1 MKHFALFLLIALFAG
16 SASANSRDPIRI
28 ATGMKPAQQVVAGI
42 VSQALG
48 KAGFR
53 YEFVVIRPDLIG
65 DALKDGKAHVHPAAI
80 LSERPG
86 LAERIAAGDVR
97 TLGGLI
103 GNGKDEDIQK
113 LVWPGMK
120 RKWPNAQKLLKR
132 MVLSPEQIAD
142 LVRALR
148 GGASAMELSDEWW
161 KANRETWSPWIAASK
176 NWMKP

>member
-1 MKHFALFLLIALFAG
+1 MRKLFLALLITLITSG
-16 SASANSRDPIRI
+16 ASAKSRDPIRI
-28 ATGMKPAQQVVAGI
+28 ATGMKPAQQIVALI
-42 VSQALG
+42 ASRAL
-48 KAGFR
+48 KKSGFR
-53 YEFVVIRPDLIG
+53 FEMVSIRPDLLG
-65 DALKDGKAHVHPAAI
+65 EALREGKIHVHPAAI

-86 LAERIAAGDVR
+86 LSDRIEAGDVR
-97 TLGGLI
+97 ALGGLI

-132 MVLSPEQIAD
+132 MILPPEEIAD
-142 LVRALR
+142 LVRGLR

-161 KANRETWSPWIAASK
+161 KANRKTWSPWIAASK